1 MVFDAAELKLPL
13 LGYMVENN
21 VLQQA
26 LWQALEAHP
35 GVTLRV
41 PASLAALQRRHDGYA
56 LELADGECITPK
68 LVIGADGANSQVRQM
83 AGIGIHAGNMRS
95 RVCLSPSSVKMR
107 RATALAAVYANG
119 AARLCRCS
127 MIGRRWCGMTLRHVF
142 ASCRVYR

>member
-41 PASLAALQRRHDGYA
+41 PASLAALHRRHDGYA
-56 LELADGECITPK
+56 LELADGEWVTPK

-83 AGIGIHAGNMRS
+83 AELAFMPGNMRS

-107 RATALAAVYANG
+107 QRQHRQQFTPTGPRAF
-119 AARLCRCS
+119 CRCS
-127 MIGRRWCGMTLRHVF
+127 TIGRRWCGMTLRHVF
-142 ASCRVYR
+142 ASYRVYR